1 MLLLS
6 MGDCMIEMSS
16 EIHPAHMN
24 LDWLLGL
31 DLPVCF
37 FKMVKQHVPQVTDA
51 AALKAYFHVNKQKM
65 EAATFLIIAFV
76 LM

>member
-37 FKMVKQHVPQVTDA
+37 FLRWSNSM
-51 AALKAYFHVNKQKM
+51 
-65 EAATFLIIAFV
+65 FLRS
-76 LM
+76 LMQQR

>member
-16 EIHPAHMN
+16 EIDLAHMN

-37 FKMVKQHVPQVTDA
+37 LRWSNSM
-51 AALKAYFHVNKQKM
+51 
-65 EAATFLIIAFV
+65 FLRS
-76 LM
+76 LLQQR

>member
-16 EIHPAHMN
+16 EIHSAHMN

-37 FKMVKQHVPQVTDA
+37 F
-51 AALKAYFHVNKQKM
+51 
-65 EAATFLIIAFV
+65 
-76 LM
+76 